1 MPDYKD
7 KLNKHGHTNALI
19 QLFHSLN
26 YCIICSAF
34 FFNKPPSYDSHIK
47 TIKPN
52 NFINKNENISC
63 SLWTLEE
70 KNNAIIFLNKKG
82 YLKQRAP
89 LIKNMKN
96 ICSYFSL
103 SLKTYFLSI
112 EYLDKISSKIL
123 NFNPKN
129 LFQISLLCLILAAKF
144 NESGPKL
151 IHLQAEL
158 KKDLSKHYL
167 EDEIY
172 VLKLLNYKLN
182 VHTSYDK
189 LMEILYFGFIFEG
202 EDCNYGK
209 MNYFYS
215 YLEKILYIFS
225 EVNSYINMTSN
236 QIALGIIGYAR
247 ELLGLTPF
255 NESIKK
261 IYLINQKNEKFYN
274 LGLEIIKKKIKI
286 EGKIKTDSNTVKNKN
301 KKEAQNP
308 VSLFY
313 KEFDKIG
320 K

>member
-7 KLNKHGHTNALI
+7 KLIKHGHTYALI
-19 QLFHSLN
+19 QLFNSIN
-26 YCIICSAF
+26 YCIICSVF
-34 FFNKPPSYDSHIK
+34 IFNNPLSYDSHIK

-52 NFINKNENISC
+52 NFNDNNENISC

-70 KNNAIIFLNKKG
+70 KSNSNIFLNKKD
-82 YLKQRAP
+82 YLKQRSP
-89 LIKNMKN
+89 LIKNIKN

-112 EYLDKISSKIL
+112 EYLDKISSKIIF
-123 NFNPKN
+123 FNPKN

-144 NESGPKL
+144 NERGPKL
-151 IHLQAEL
+151 LQVQAEL
-158 KKDLSKHYL
+158 KKYLSKKYL

-182 VHTSYDK
+182 IHTSYDK
-189 LMEILYFGFIFEG
+189 LMEILYYGFIFEG
-202 EDCNYGK
+202 EDYNYGK

-215 YLEKILYIFS
+215 YLEKILYLFS

-236 QIALGIIGYAR
+236 QIVLSIIGYAR

-286 EGKIKTDSNTVKNKN
+286 EGKIKTDSNTVKNNN
-301 KKEAQNP
+301 KKEAKNP
-308 VSLFY
+308 VSLY
-313 KEFDKIG
+313 CNEFNK
-320 K
+320 KVK